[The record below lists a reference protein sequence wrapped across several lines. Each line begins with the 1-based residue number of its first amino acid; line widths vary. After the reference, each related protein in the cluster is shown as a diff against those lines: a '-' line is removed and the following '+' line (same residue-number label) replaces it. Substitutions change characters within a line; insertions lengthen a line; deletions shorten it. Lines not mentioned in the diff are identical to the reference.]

1 MAKTSQ
7 AGKWVLGGSVLA
19 AGVVAAV
26 VVVATRDRQS
36 SADAERPSLTSL
48 APATPQPETGPR
60 IVVEPAPEV
69 QADLS
74 VPVFDVVRV
83 GQDGGA
89 LVAGAA
95 RPGWAVTLRVDGQSV
110 AEAAADTA
118 GQFVAMFTLAP
129 SDMPQ
134 TLTLEMANAAGEVI
148 AARET
153 VILTPRPPVAVA
165 IAAPAPVVEQP
176 VAAAPQ
182 PQGADQPVTAE
193 AENSSVESVAEQPA
207 PVVPAPEQQGVEPAA
222 PEVVA
227 AVDPA
232 PQATQPAPIEPVP
245 AAQAP
250 TESAPAEPAPVELA
264 AAQPTVEAPAA
275 FVVRESGRVDLLAAP
290 PVQNV
295 VIDSISYSAEGDV
308 LLSGRTSRGH
318 EADEIRLYLDN
329 AFLGATQAN
338 RGAWVARLSGIVP
351 GVYTLR
357 VDQVDDTGRVTSR
370 FETPFL
376 REAPE
381 VVRAAQAQAQPEQP
395 APEATDAPAEPV
407 SPPQPPVVASAPEPV
422 APEPVAPEPVA
433 AEPVAL
439 ASAAPEPPAPVVSP
453 AEPVETAPTA
463 PEPQPEPVA
472 LAPQPQAPAQESPP
486 VAEAVVET
494 VASAPAPE
502 VQVAV
507 TAAEPAVEPAA
518 QSLAEPT
525 PPAPVTPAPV
535 TPAPA
540 VAVARATVITV
551 QPGHTLWGISA
562 QHYGEGDLYVQIY
575 NANRS
580 QIRDP
585 DLIYPG
591 QIFTLPTN

>member
-36 SADAERPSLTSL
+36 PADAERPSLSSL

-69 QADLS
+69 QADMS

-129 SDMPQ
+129 SDLPQ

-165 IAAPAPVVEQP
+165 SAAPAPVVEQP
-176 VAAAPQ
+176 VTAAPQ

-193 AENSSVESVAEQPA
+193 AETTPVENVAEQPA
-207 PVVPAPEQQGVEPAA
+207 PVVPAPEQHGIEPAA

-232 PQATQPAPIEPVP
+232 PQATQPAPTEPVA

-250 TESAPAEPAPVELA
+250 TEPAPAEPAPVELA

-275 FVVRESGRVDLLAAP
+275 FVVRESGRVDLLSAP

-318 EADEIRLYLDN
+318 EAGEIRLYLDN

-338 RGAWVARLSGIVP
+338 RGAWVARLSGILP

-357 VDQVDDTGRVTSR
+357 VDQVDDAGRVTSR

-381 VVRAAQAQAQPEQP
+381 VVRAAQAQVQPEQP
-395 APEATDAPAEPV
+395 ALPQATDAPAEPAT
-407 SPPQPPVVASAPEPV
+407 PPQPPAVASAPEP
-422 APEPVAPEPVA
+422 AAPEPVA

-439 ASAAPEPPAPVVSP
+439 ASVAPEPPAPMVSP
-453 AEPVETAPTA
+453 AEPVETA

-486 VAEAVVET
+486 VAETVIET

-518 QSLAEPT
+518 QPLAEPT
-525 PPAPVTPAPV
+525 PPAPVTPAPAQAAV
-535 TPAPA
+535 PA